1 MALTL
6 STVKSKRHYMRQ
18 PQLVRRM
25 RSDPPLL
32 FWRRVLDQAVDEAMK
47 TSGGLPT
54 DLAILARW
62 WISDLRPLQSDKD
75 EWERSFECACHWLD
89 LDPIA
94 ERKRLL
100 SEIDLSLQGDWMQA
114 WYLLTYT
121 RRAMV
126 LTCSGVPTAIAKQF
140 FLPLASLST
149 YDEVAGVEKPD
160 MFAELEPLEPVVPL
174 SAYASVWPQRD

>member
-6 STVKSKRHYMRQ
+6 TTAAKTQRNLSQ
-18 PQLVRRM
+18 PQAVRRM

-32 FWRRVLDQAVDEAMK
+32 FWRRVLDQAVDEARK
-47 TSGGLPT
+47 TTGGLPT

-62 WISDLRPLQSDKD
+62 WISDLRPLQSDKV

-89 LDPIA
+89 LEPVE

-100 SEIDLSLQGDWMQA
+100 YEIDLYLKRDWMQA

-126 LTCSGVPTAIAKQF
+126 LTCAGEPTAIARQF
-140 FLPLASLST
+140 FLPLAALST
-149 YDEVAGVEKPD
+149 YDEVAGIDKPD
-160 MFAELEPLEPVVPL
+160 MFAELEPLDPVVSL
-174 SAYASVWPQRD
+174 GTYASVWPQRD